1 MQEKIKTIDSLDE
14 LQTLYSSVFG
24 KNGTMTAR
32 LRDMKNLDTAARAEL
47 NKENVALRELF
58 RIRQTELEQAAL
70 MSRLAGE
77 RMDATLDAAPENR
90 GTIHPLTQALAE
102 VSLILESFGYT
113 MHTGPE
119 VEDDWHNFTVANTP
133 AASSR
138 A

>member
-58 RIRQTELEQAAL
+58 RIRQI
-70 MSRLAGE
+70 G
-77 RMDATLDAAPENR
+77 
-90 GTIHPLTQALAE
+90 
-102 VSLILESFGYT
+102 
-113 MHTGPE
+113 
-119 VEDDWHNFTVANTP
+119 
-133 AASSR
+133 R
-138 A
+138 AHV